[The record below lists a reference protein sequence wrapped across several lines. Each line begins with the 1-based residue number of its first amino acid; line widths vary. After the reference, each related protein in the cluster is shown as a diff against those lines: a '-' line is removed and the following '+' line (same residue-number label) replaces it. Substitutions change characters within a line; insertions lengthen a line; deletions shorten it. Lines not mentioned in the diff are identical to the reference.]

1 MPETTKLQKR
11 KKHEKQ
17 KTEAKVPDTKI
28 LQDEQYK
35 KWKNHAEID
44 CPTP

>member
-44 CPTP
+44 CQ